1 MGNID
6 VVDALV
12 VVALA
17 HKGDLGIDLEVR
29 VGRFQYPEHGFRHC
43 IGIINLQE
51 KWSKERLERACRL
64 ALERESPGYRT
75 IKTILERN
83 EDKVIAVTVTPP
95 VLIIE
100 HENIR
105 GQAAYS

>member
-1 MGNID
+1 M
-6 VVDALV
+6 
-12 VVALA
+12 
-17 HKGDLGIDLEVR
+17 R
-29 VGRFQYPEHGFRHC
+29 RYQYPEHGFRAC

-75 IKTILERN
+75 VKTILERS
-83 EDKVIAVTVTPP
+83 EDKIITVSIPP
-95 VLIIE
+95 QTLVVE